1 MTETDD
7 QQLAVEQAEIE
18 YYKANEVQDQLI
30 ERGIKLLSSK
40 ILDLIVLCQKNGLEL
55 NSET

>member
-7 QQLAVEQAEIE
+7 QKLAVEQAEIE

-40 ILDLIVLCQKNGLEL
+40 VLDLIVLC
-55 NSET
+55 

>member
-7 QQLAVEQAEIE
+7 QKLAAEQAEIE

-40 ILDLIVLCQKNGLEL
+40 VLDLIVLCLKSGLEL
-55 NSET
+55 DSEI